1 MQSQCFEITPGVRQ
15 GCVLVPDS
23 FSTSVDSIMDR
34 ATGKGMNGVMFGLDA
49 YTDFD
54 FAFAGNQLLLL
65 LTPVL
70 EAMDDD
76 AAAIRLGVN
85 WD

>member
-1 MQSQCFEITPGVRQ
+1 
-15 GCVLVPDS
+15 
-23 FSTSVDSIMDR
+23 MDR